1 MKTHM
6 DNVPENCN
14 YCSFRQKVSQ
24 HWELEDYCFLN
35 KKKTRDMIMDEDC
48 PLKSLECQ
56 TEYCI
61 ATSIKEC
68 NVWRTI

>member
-14 YCSFRQKVSQ
+14 YCGYRQKLSL
-24 HWELEDYCFLN
+24 HWDIDYYCFLN

-48 PLKSLECQ
+48 LLKSMEGK
-56 TEYCI
+56 YI
-61 ATSIKEC
+61 NGAKE
-68 NVWRTI
+68 

>member
-35 KKKTRDMIMDEDC
+35 KKKTRDMIMDKDC
-48 PLKSLECQ
+48 PLKSLEGN
-56 TEYCI
+56 T
-61 ATSIKEC
+61 
-68 NVWRTI
+68 